1 MENWSV
7 YIHIFPNNKY
17 YIGIT
22 SQNVEY
28 RWNRGNGYKSQKL
41 VYAAINKYG
50 WDNITSKIL
59 QTGLTKT
66 KAIEYEK
73 FYISKYKSNKPEY
86 GYNLTEGGEGHSG
99 YSPTAEAREK
109 NRISNLGQK
118 RNEAF
123 RERLRQVNLGKKHT
137 AETKHKI
144 SKALR
149 QRGSPNISEEGRKR
163 IKENAKKVGL
173 ANKGRIQTPESN
185 LARSLAL
192 QGIIRS
198 PETKRKMSKP
208 KSAETIEKMKKAQ
221 RLRRE
226 KERLNKMKED
236 EVARVDPG
244 RVGGQ

>member
-7 YIHIFPNNKY
+7 YVHIFPNNKY

-28 RWNRGNGYKSQKL
+28 RWNRGNGYKGQKL

-99 YSPTAEAREK
+99 YSPSLESRQK
-109 NRISNLGQK
+109 NRLSNIGQK
-118 RNEAF
+118 RSKSF
-123 RERLRQVNLGKKHT
+123 CERLSYVNTGKKLSE
-137 AETKHKI
+137 ETKQKI
-144 SKALR
+144 REAMLL
-149 QRGSPNISEEGRKR
+149 RGSPNISEEGRKR
-163 IKENAKKVGL
+163 IRENARKVGL
-173 ANKGRIQTPESN
+173 ANKGRTQTLESN
-185 LARSLAL
+185 EARSKSLK
-192 QGIIRS
+192 GIKRS
-198 PETKRKMSKP
+198 EETKQRMRKP
-208 KSAETIEKMKKAQ
+208 KSAEAIANMKRAQ
-221 RLRRE
+221 QLRRE
-226 KERLNKMKED
+226 KE
-236 EVARVDPG
+236 ARVDPG
-244 RVGGQ
+244 RIGGQ